1 MDYAENT
8 GYKIVDFEPFCKTC
22 EYQKRPEFEK
32 PCDEC
37 LENPVNFESKRPLKW
52 SKKCKK

>member
-32 PCDEC
+32 PCNEC